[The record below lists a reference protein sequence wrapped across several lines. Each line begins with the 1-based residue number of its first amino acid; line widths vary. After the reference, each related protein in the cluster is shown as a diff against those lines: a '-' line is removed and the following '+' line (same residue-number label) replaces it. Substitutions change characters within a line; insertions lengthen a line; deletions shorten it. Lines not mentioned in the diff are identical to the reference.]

1 MRLLVVAR
9 PYAALAPFA
18 ELKAEVTSA
27 LNGQR

>member
-9 PYAALAPFA
+9 PHAALAPFV

-27 LNGQR
+27 LNGRR